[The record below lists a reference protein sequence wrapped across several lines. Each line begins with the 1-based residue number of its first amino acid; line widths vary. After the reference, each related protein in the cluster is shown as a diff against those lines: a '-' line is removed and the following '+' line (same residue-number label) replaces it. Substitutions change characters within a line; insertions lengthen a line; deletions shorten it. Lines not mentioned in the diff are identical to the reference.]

1 MSKKQIRKLKDVHFD
16 FDTAHLAYTD
26 GAASLKDEPY
36 LLKSLDVVEDAT
48 DQPES
53 DNQAHACE
61 DQDVDK
67 STTKTQTSK
76 ENEMTDVNKELQDQI
91 AQMQHELAVQKAVNS
106 LNKYELT
113 AELSGPLADAVAALD
128 ADKQDAVFKT
138 LDAFVAAKEEA
149 VEKAISDAK
158 AAADAEKNPIE
169 KALDTD
175 KEAGAEE
182 KIEKKQEELSLV
194 EKIAQYQNEGA
205 K

>member
-36 LLKSLDVVEDAT
+36 LLKSLEVVEDAT

-61 DQDVDK
+61 DENVDR
-67 STTKTQTSK
+67 STTENPTSK
-76 ENEMTDVNKELQDQI
+76 ENKMTDVNKELQDQI

-106 LNKYELT
+106 LNKYGLN
-113 AELSGPLADAVAALD
+113 AELSAPLADALADLD
-128 ADKQDAVFKT
+128 ADKQEAVFKAF
-138 LDAFVAAKEEA
+138 DAFVAAKDEA
-149 VEKAISDAK
+149 VQKAVSEAK
-158 AAADAEKNPIE
+158 TTAEADKNPIE
-169 KALDTD
+169 KAMDSD
-175 KEAGAEE
+175 KEVGAEE
-182 KIEKKQEELSLV
+182 VVEKSDKELTLA
-194 EKIAQYQNEGA
+194 EKIAQYQDQGA